1 LPSSKFL
8 SALIGLVILGFIAV
22 EARDARNSNADRI
35 RQQCEKENITDVH
48 VRECGIRLTMQ
59 TQRDERLSLLGNE
72 RR

>member
-1 LPSSKFL
+1 MLGSKFFP
-8 SALIGLVILGFIAV
+8 ALIAVVVLGFIAI
-22 EARDARNSNADRI
+22 EARDARNSNDRI